1 MKKTLELK
9 GVAACPGL
17 AFGEARVVYSWEQAI
32 VEREISE
39 AEVEEEYA
47 RLDDAVR
54 ETLVELEK
62 FKESA
67 GKLIGGPVAKIFDS
81 QWMIASDQEFL
92 KNVKAEIKSSLK
104 SAEYVYSL
112 MVEKSV
118 APLRFSKDRYMR
130 QMVVDIEAV
139 SNRILRRLTGQTI
152 RHIGQ
157 APQDC
162 IFVGKIFSPAEVM
175 NLFERKV
182 KAIITASGGVNSHM
196 ALIAR
201 SLLIPTVVGVPQAH
215 LRISTGD
222 RLIVDGDKGV
232 VTVNPSQEEW
242 NLLRKKRARVTTL
255 QILKLDKLPYFPPR
269 TADNIDID
277 VAANIDLPGP
287 VDQVLAEH
295 RVGIGL
301 YRTEFIYLQNGRFP
315 PEEKQYRIY
324 NSVAERYYPR
334 PVVIRTFDL
343 GSDKF
348 YSSNNHVKENNP
360 ALGWRGIR
368 ASLDMP
374 NIFRDQVRA
383 ILRASV
389 RGNVKILIPM
399 IADISELRRALR
411 AVRRAMMELKKRNVG
426 FDDDIDVGVMIE
438 VPSAALAADTL
449 ADKVSFFSIGSNDLT
464 QYTLAADRDN
474 QRLAKIYNPLHPGVL
489 RLIKMAIDAAR
500 NHDIPVAMCGEM
512 SGDILTVPLLM
523 GMGIGQFSMNPSKLY
538 DICKLIP
545 KIKYSDT
552 MGIAAGALRLKTLK
566 EIESL
571 LLEYN
576 MSLR

>member
-1 MKKTLELK
+1 
-9 GVAACPGL
+9 
-17 AFGEARVVYSWEQAI
+17 
-32 VEREISE
+32 
-39 AEVEEEYA
+39 
-47 RLDDAVR
+47 
-54 ETLVELEK
+54 
-62 FKESA
+62 
-67 GKLIGGPVAKIFDS
+67 
-81 QWMIASDQEFL
+81 
-92 KNVKAEIKSSLK
+92 
-104 SAEYVYSL
+104 
-112 MVEKSV
+112 
-118 APLRFSKDRYMR
+118 MR

-162 IFVGKIFSPAEVM
+162 IFIGKIFSPAEVM

-222 RLIVDGDKGV
+222 RLIVNGDKGV

-383 ILRASV
+383 ILRASI

-500 NHDIPVAMCGEM
+500 NHDIPVTMCGEM

>member
-1 MKKTLELK
+1 MKKTLKLK

-17 AFGEARVVYSWEQAI
+17 TFGEARVVYSWEQAI
-32 VEREISE
+32 EEREISE
-39 AEVEEEYA
+39 LEVEEEYA
-47 RLDDAVR
+47 RLDGAVK

-67 GKLIGGPVAKIFDS
+67 GKLIGGPVAKIFES

-92 KNVKAEIKSSLK
+92 KNVKAEIKASRK

-112 MVEKSV
+112 LVEKAV

-157 APQDC
+157 APQGC
-162 IFVGKIFSPAEVM
+162 IFIGKIFSPAEVM
-175 NLFERKV
+175 NLFERKA
-182 KAIITASGGVNSHM
+182 KAIITTSGGVNSHM

-215 LRISTGD
+215 LKISTGD
-222 RLIVDGDKGV
+222 RLIVDGDKGL
-232 VTVNPSQEEW
+232 VTVHPLQEEW
-242 NLLRKKRARVTTL
+242 NELRKKKARVTAL
-255 QILKLDKLPYFPPR
+255 QILKLDKLPYFPPI
-269 TADNIDID
+269 TADNVDID

-315 PEEKQYRIY
+315 PEEKQFRIY
-324 NSVAERYYPR
+324 DSVAERYHPR

-348 YSSNNHVKENNP
+348 YSTDNHVRENNP

-389 RGNVKILIPM
+389 RGNVKMLIPM

-411 AVRRAMMELKKRNVG
+411 AIKRAMMELKKRGNG
-426 FDDDIDVGVMIE
+426 FNEDIEVGVMIE

-449 ADKVSFFSIGSNDLT
+449 ADKVSFFSVGSNDLT

-474 QRLAKIYNPLHPGVL
+474 QKLAKIYNPLHPGVL
-489 RLIKMAIDAAR
+489 RLIRMTIDAAR
-500 NHDIPVAMCGEM
+500 NHNIPVTMCGEM
-512 SGDILTVPLLM
+512 SGDVLTVPLLM
-523 GMGIGQFSMNPSKLY
+523 GMGISQFSMNPSKLY
-538 DICKLIP
+538 DVCNLIP

-552 MGIAAGALRLKTLK
+552 VSIAENALRMKTLK
-566 EIESL
+566 EIENL
-571 LLEYN
+571 LFEYN
-576 MSLR
+576 KSLR